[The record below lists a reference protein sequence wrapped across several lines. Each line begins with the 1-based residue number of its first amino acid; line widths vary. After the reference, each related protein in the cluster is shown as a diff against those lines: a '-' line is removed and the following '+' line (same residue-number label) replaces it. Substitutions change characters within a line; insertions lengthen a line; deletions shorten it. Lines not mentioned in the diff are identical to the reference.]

1 MQPAD
6 LRMYGRLTAG
16 VAGPQVLAGLK
27 LTADQFVDLCILC
40 GCDYVGTI
48 KGALLHKVQTLR
60 RREGEII
67 VQAWTSI
74 SPSQM

>member
-1 MQPAD
+1 
-6 LRMYGRLTAG
+6 MYGRLTVG

-48 KGALLHKVQTLR
+48 KGALLRTD
-60 RREGEII
+60 
-67 VQAWTSI
+67 A
-74 SPSQM
+74 